1 MERKLLRKLR
11 LKNKLTQQQL
21 ADQLGIS
28 AVYVRKIEK
37 GDVNAGLPTML
48 KYENFFGVSM
58 RELFPD
64 IFLTTDDKKVIKDKK
79 EVG

>member
-21 ADQLGIS
+21 ADALGIS

-37 GDVNAGLPTML
+37 GNVNAGLPTML
-48 KYENFFGVSM
+48 KYESFFGVSM
-58 RELFPD
+58 RDLFPD
-64 IFLTTDDKKVIKDKK
+64 IFLATNDKKVIKNKK